1 MDQETWNEN
10 NKKSCWLHYPLAA
23 SMEEVVYLG
32 WLNRCYNHPTKE
44 TVPILPTLLTAQEL
58 FKYTV
63 EKGSFMIL
71 GELQDLDYYCY
82 AT

>member
-1 MDQETWNEN
+1 
-10 NKKSCWLHYPLAA
+10 
-23 SMEEVVYLG
+23 MEEVVYLG

-71 GELQDLDYYCY
+71 GELQDLDYY
-82 AT
+82 